1 MPGVCCPEQGVNQG
15 VPLVDVIGQDQQ
27 QQSLPPINQGPGFD
41 QDDLDI
47 VVQPQGST
55 KRPNL
60 QLPSLADLPS
70 TTPSPSPLLQ
80 GTLQTVPGSN
90 QGDISAM
97 LFLNFNEL

>member
-1 MPGVCCPEQGVNQG
+1 MPGVCCPDQGVNQG
-15 VPLVDVIGQDQQ
+15 VPLVDLIGQDQP

-55 KRPNL
+55 KRPN
-60 QLPSLADLPS
+60 PNLPS
-70 TTPSPSPLLQ
+70 TTPRPSPLLQ

-90 QGDISAM
+90 QGDISANH
-97 LFLNFNEL
+97 FLNFIEL